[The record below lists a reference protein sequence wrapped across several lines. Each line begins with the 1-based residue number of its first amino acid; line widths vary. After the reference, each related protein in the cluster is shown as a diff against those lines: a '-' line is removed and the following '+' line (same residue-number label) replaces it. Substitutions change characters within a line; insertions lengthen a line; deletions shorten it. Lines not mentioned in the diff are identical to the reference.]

1 MTVSRVDPAS
11 SAVPKSHKHKG
22 GSGAVPKAAGA
33 GAGAAASA
41 AVAGA
46 GAARAFELLNP
57 AHGTKA
63 AKAELAK
70 R

>member
-1 MTVSRVDPAS
+1 V
-11 SAVPKSHKHKG
+11 
-22 GSGAVPKAAGA
+22 AG
-33 GAGAAASA
+33 ASA
-41 AVAGA
+41 AM
-46 GAARAFELLNP
+46 AFELLNP